1 MLSELRGKVEQIQK
15 GAISNIHN
23 VLFSTLVPFL
33 RFLATGG
40 KNTHTHTH
48 THTHTQSKNLPK
60 LKTSCD
66 STADVSGSL

>member
-48 THTHTQSKNLPK
+48 THRNGTQPPEGNEISQSAGTWRDL
-60 LKTSCD
+60 
-66 STADVSGSL
+66 

>member
-48 THTHTQSKNLPK
+48 THTHPSLQK
-60 LKTSCD
+60 LGFYMAYILDYFTDLFK
-66 STADVSGSL
+66 

>member
-15 GAISNIHN
+15 GAIANIHN
-23 VLFSTLVPFL
+23 VLFYTLVPFL

-40 KNTHTHTH
+40 KN
-48 THTHTQSKNLPK
+48 THTQSKNLPK